1 MWPMMR
7 FDVIG
12 DAWRLYRRH
21 PGTWSLAILIVLIGH
36 SAVSSTAFVLVGLEG
51 PVGRD
56 GFRLPMTPG
65 AGALQYVV
73 STVIG
78 GFFVGG
84 LIRMASNQVRGRAP
98 RIADLFSV
106 IDVGLALPMAAT
118 LYSVATFVG
127 SLIFVIPGLIVS
139 GLLMFTIPLVV
150 IAREPATTAVVRSW
164 NVLLPQWLTATAFH
178 FVLVLL
184 SGSGFLLC
192 CVGLLVTAPLY
203 SLSIAILYH
212 EFFSAWREP
221 TWKKRPI
228 DPFPEF

>member
-1 MWPMMR
+1 MWPMVR

-21 PGTWSLAILIVLIGH
+21 PGIWSLAILIVLIGY
-36 SAVSSTAFVLVGLEG
+36 STVSNAVFALVGLDG
-51 PVGRD
+51 PVVRG
-56 GFRLPMTPG
+56 GFRLTLTPG
-65 AGALQYVV
+65 AGALHYVIT
-73 STVIG
+73 SVIG

-98 RIADLFSV
+98 RIKDLVSV
-106 IDVGLALPMAAT
+106 MDVGLELVLAAT
-118 LYSVATFVG
+118 LYGAATFVG
-127 SLIFVIPGLIVS
+127 SMLCVIPGVIVS
-139 GLLMFTIPLVV
+139 GLLMLAIPLVV
-150 IAREPATTAVVRSW
+150 IARQPATAAIGRSW
-164 NVLLPQWLTATAFH
+164 NVLLPQWLTATVFH

-192 CVGLLVTAPLY
+192 CVGIFFTAPLY

-212 EFFSAWREP
+212 EFFSASHEP